1 MRLHQN
7 VELFRQA
14 ITSTS
19 QKIGIAELYIEKD
32 YWVCYALHL
41 IYNSAIKGELVFK
54 GGTALS
60 KCFEMIER
68 FSEDIDLVLLQKEE
82 DTGNQLKKRLK
93 KVTEIMSAPF
103 EEEDLEGVTNKR
115 GMIRKVAYNYPKAF
129 KGNYGQV
136 IDRIILEVSWLG
148 HFEPYSKK
156 KVATYIYD
164 MMVATKQTAMAKQYN
179 VLPFDVLVLDLERTL
194 CEKIMSLVRFSYDEN
209 PMEALNN
216 KIRHLYDIYKLLNN
230 EEIKTFFNANAFESM
245 LLKVAND
252 DISSF
257 KNDNKWLNNHPKES
271 VIFKSPETIWKQ
283 LKNTYV
289 NDFSKLVY
297 GDLPK
302 EQEVLEIIQTV
313 SARLENVKWTIKI

>member
-14 ITSTS
+14 ITATS

-32 YWVCYALHL
+32 YWVCYALQL
-41 IYNSAIKGELVFK
+41 LYTSKVKEEIVFK

-60 KCFEMIER
+60 KCFDMIER

-82 DTGNQLKKRLK
+82 ETGNQLKKRLK
-93 KVTEIMSAPF
+93 KVTEVMCTPF
-103 EEEDLEGVTNKR
+103 EEEDLEGVTNKM
-115 GMIRKVAYNYPKAF
+115 GMIRKVAYNYPKVV

-136 IDRIILEVSWLG
+136 RDRIIVEVSWLG
-148 HFEPYSKK
+148 HFEPYSKN

-164 MMVATKQTAMAKQYN
+164 MMVATEQITLAKQYN
-179 VLPFDVLVLDLERTL
+179 MLPFDVLVLDLERTL

-245 LLKVAND
+245 LLKVAKD

-257 KNDNKWLNNHPKES
+257 KNDNKWLNTHPKES
-271 VIFKSPETIWKQ
+271 VIFKSPETIWEQ
-283 LKNTYV
+283 LKNTYT

-302 EQEVLEIIQTV
+302 EQEILETIKTV
-313 SARLENVKWTIKI
+313 STRLETIKWTLKV